1 MTPVSRRGFLVAAGG
16 SALVLGLVPGLKRL
30 RVLTGEAAELER
42 EAGRLNAFVSIGAD
56 GQVTLVTHRAEMGQ
70 GAYSVVPQMLAE
82 ELEVEYDTV
91 RIEIAEGDSAKY
103 GSQVTG
109 GSSTVRGALTQ
120 LLVAGATARDLLVRA
135 AAARWGV
142 PAGECTAERGTVVH
156 AASNRRAAYG
166 ELVGDAARLEPA
178 RKVPLKPRSQ
188 YRVIGRSLPRR
199 DIPSKVDGSAIFG
212 LDVRLPGMQFAVV
225 ERSPRFIGTVRRFDA
240 SAALKVPGVTKVVKV
255 TRDVFGHQRE
265 GVAVV
270 ATSTWAAIKGRR
282 ALTVEWDV
290 GDAPAVDTAA
300 LYATMRDA
308 VRTPGL
314 HFRSQGAASVAL
326 DGAPDV
332 LDVVYETPY
341 QAHACMEPLNCVAH
355 VTADR
360 AEIWGPIQAPDWVR
374 GHLAGA
380 LGLPL
385 ERVTVHMTFL
395 GGGFGRKAF
404 TDWTH
409 EAAMVSKA
417 VGGPVQVV
425 WTREDDL
432 SQGPFRPGMV
442 YRCRGAVANGRLH
455 AFEATMAGQ
464 NMGTQE
470 PGSDPRAFNRDI
482 IEGIHEGW
490 LDAIGHW
497 RFGDAPLASPI
508 PVMWWRSVYSSTN
521 AFAYES
527 FVDELAAKAGIDP
540 FTFRRRHLR
549 DARTTALLDRLAGMS
564 GWNGTAKGQGYG
576 LAVTH
581 CFGSTAGHVV
591 KVRRAA
597 AGVAIERVW
606 SVIDCGL
613 AVNPDGVR
621 AQVEGSVVM
630 ALGAACTHEMTFEGG
645 RASHRNF
652 DTYRLP
658 MLRDVP
664 PIEVHVLESDHPPGG
679 AGEPGLPGVAP
690 ALCNAIA
697 DLTGTR
703 IRRLPFE
710 LSRV

>member
-1 MTPVSRRGFLVAAGG
+1 
-16 SALVLGLVPGLKRL
+16 
-30 RVLTGEAAELER
+30 
-42 EAGRLNAFVSIGAD
+42 
-56 GQVTLVTHRAEMGQ
+56 
-70 GAYSVVPQMLAE
+70 
-82 ELEVEYDTV
+82 
-91 RIEIAEGDSAKY
+91 
-103 GSQVTG
+103 
-109 GSSTVRGALTQ
+109 
-120 LLVAGATARDLLVRA
+120 
-135 AAARWGV
+135 
-142 PAGECTAERGTVVH
+142 
-156 AASNRRAAYG
+156 
-166 ELVGDAARLEPA
+166 
-178 RKVPLKPRSQ
+178 
-188 YRVIGRSLPRR
+188 
-199 DIPSKVDGSAIFG
+199 
-212 LDVRLPGMQFAVV
+212 
-225 ERSPRFIGTVRRFDA
+225 
-240 SAALKVPGVTKVVKV
+240 
-255 TRDVFGHQRE
+255 
-265 GVAVV
+265 
-270 ATSTWAAIKGRR
+270 
-282 ALTVEWDV
+282 
-290 GDAPAVDTAA
+290 
-300 LYATMRDA
+300 
-308 VRTPGL
+308 
-314 HFRSQGAASVAL
+314 
-326 DGAPDV
+326 
-332 LDVVYETPY
+332 
-341 QAHACMEPLNCVAH
+341 

-417 VGGPVQVV
+417 IGGPVQVV

-432 SQGPFRPGMV
+432 TQGPFRPGMV
-442 YRCRGAVANGRLH
+442 YRCRGAVANGRVH

-490 LDAIGHW
+490 FDAIGHW

-521 AFAYES
+521 GFAYES
-527 FVDELAAKAGIDP
+527 FIDELAAKAGVDP

-549 DARTTALLDRLAGMS
+549 DARTTALLDRLAAVS
-564 GWNGTAKGQGYG
+564 GWDGRTKGQGYG
-576 LAVTH
+576 MAHTF
-581 CFGSTAGHVV
+581 CFGSAAAHVV
-591 KVRRAA
+591 KVRRADR
-597 AGVAIERVW
+597 GVAIERIW

-613 AVNPDGVR
+613 AVNPDGVT

-630 ALGAACTHEMTFEGG
+630 ALAAACTHEMTFAGG
-645 RASHRNF
+645 QATRRNF
-652 DTYRLP
+652 DAYRLP

-664 PIEVHVLESDHPPGG
+664 PIEVHVLDSDHPPGG

-703 IRRLPFE
+703 IRRLPFSLAE
-710 LSRV
+710 V